1 MSEIAN
7 FLDLVD
13 PWWFLVLAF
22 VILLIDWL
30 IAGEIFLI
38 IALACFLLTGA
49 KFLNFSGDVLIWL
62 IPLLLALS
70 LFLQRQIIKPFLS
83 ARLPIE
89 AKSIIGNRGIIEE
102 VQTKNE
108 SKDVFYKYDES
119 IEQNKDTEIV
129 SSFRFVNQDG
139 SSNVIK
145 NTQGLIDGQQGKI
158 ISNDNG
164 IVTVEVIK

>member
-49 KFLNFSGDVLIWL
+49 KFLNFSGNVLTWL
-62 IPLLLALS
+62 IPLFLALS
-70 LFLQRQIIKPFLS
+70 LFFQRQIIKPFLS

>member
-1 MSEIAN
+1 MNEIAN
-7 FLDLVD
+7 FLDLID

-89 AKSIIGNRGIIEE
+89 AKSIIGNRGTIEE
-102 VQTKNE
+102 VKTINE
-108 SKDVFYKYDES
+108 SKNVFYKYDES
-119 IEQNKDTEIV
+119 IEKNKDTEIV
-129 SSFRFVNQDG
+129 SSFRFIHQDG
-139 SSNVIK
+139 NSNVIR
-145 NTQGLIDGQQGKI
+145 NTQGLIDGQKGKI
-158 ISNDNG
+158 ILDDNG
-164 IVTVEVIK
+164 VVTIEVIK